1 MKKKVIVIVIVI
13 VFLVLF
19 VPIPM
24 HLKDGGTV
32 EYKALTYKVS
42 KIHRT
47 NLHSLTGYED
57 GIVVE
62 VFGIKVYEKIN
73 KHMDYLD

>member
-47 NLHSLTGYED
+47 NPHSLTGYED

>member
-47 NLHSLTGYED
+47 NPYSLTGYED